1 MKIPEKTEENSFQS
15 HAAQTAR
22 LSSLG
27 SLGSLVAVCQK
38 TTGEDLRKREI
49 TIRMSSAGDG
59 PAGGLD

>member
-1 MKIPEKTEENSFQS
+1 MGRLYNLPP
-15 HAAQTAR
+15 AAQTAR

-38 TTGEDLRKREI
+38 TISEDLRKREI
-49 TIRMSSAGDG
+49 TIRIRTPLSSAGDG